1 MESGVLAARYLVGDI
16 RLWQVSDYF
25 DNNWLV
31 SWGSGWLSDA
41 LLRGEGDGLQS
52 VSTVAN

>member
-1 MESGVLAARYLVGDI
+1 MESGVLAARYLVGDR